1 MYVYITRNDPPG
13 NNALRCVTGR
23 WKEER
28 GGGGGR
34 WYLSSRSFLP
44 VAMPRGNNVA
54 TPQSIICPRGNLS
67 LPPPPPRCIDTCHVA
82 PIFLRPSIHPSFS
95 SIKNLGE
102 DPDDFSCGRET
113 TYKSYIYI
121 YTIIYDIYDIY
132 IDFKSFKRKI
142 RSKMEISKEREYDNN
157 WPRLCFQIVSVI
169 AYTRESGKFVC
180 LFGRRYREGER
191 EKKFESATKTFGELG
206 IRRAVAKAWPILLAD

>member
-95 SIKNLGE
+95 SIRISAKIQ
-102 DPDDFSCGRET
+102 T
-113 TYKSYIYI
+113 TFRADEKQPINRIYIYI
-121 YTIIYDIYDIY
+121 HDYIRYIRYIYR
-132 IDFKSFKRKI
+132 F
-142 RSKMEISKEREYDNN
+142 
-157 WPRLCFQIVSVI
+157 
-169 AYTRESGKFVC
+169 
-180 LFGRRYREGER
+180 
-191 EKKFESATKTFGELG
+191 
-206 IRRAVAKAWPILLAD
+206 